1 MELQV
6 GNFPPERYVLT
17 PGINNIE
24 TSIPEV
30 TAPCELPI
38 ILKEQ
43 GKTVSKINEKATP
56 VKKWT
61 VYLVQHTHTDIG
73 YTKPQTEILSEHLR
87 YIDYAI
93 EYCEQTKDYT
103 NDAKFR
109 WTCESAWAV
118 DEYLKNRPEE
128 QVNKLKIHC
137 RRTNRSCFHV
147 FQYVGDCRRK
157 LFKTFLQPVK
167 EFRKHGIPSALAMQ
181 NDVNGIAWCLADY
194 LPDLGIK
201 YLWMGEHHYKS
212 QVPFNMPT
220 VFQWESPSGKPILT
234 YRADHYNT
242 GNFWGIEQGDIQKT
256 EPKLLHYLSELERK
270 HYPFDAV
277 GVQYSGYFTDNSPPP
292 SLNANSS
299 ENGMKS
305 THILSYEVP
314 LHPNL
319 WIM

>member
-1 MELQV
+1 MRLNSFEKSIQTPKGTNPEYLDTKETTSKELSVTLDIPADEFRAGNNTLTIRNISGSWVAFDQIKLTSDSPLQTNNLTTKASLVSSAFSPVLVVGKKKELRQPVKIKAVNWHHKKRPVELQV
-6 GNFPPERYVLT
+6 GNFPPERYVLS

-103 NDAKFR
+103 DDAKFR

-128 QVNKLKIHC
+128 QVNKLKKYIAEGQIEVASMYF
-137 RRTNRSCFHV
+137 NMSEIV
-147 FQYVGDCRRK
+147 DENS
-157 LFKTFLQPVK
+157 FKTFLQPVK
-167 EFRKHGIPSALAMQ
+167 EFRKHGIPSAPVSYTHLT
-181 NDVNGIAWCLADY
+181 
-194 LPDLGIK
+194 LP
-201 YLWMGEHHYKS
+201 
-212 QVPFNMPT
+212 T
-220 VFQWESPSGKPILT
+220 IL
-234 YRADHYNT
+234 
-242 GNFWGIEQGDIQKT
+242 
-256 EPKLLHYLSELERK
+256 L
-270 HYPFDAV
+270 V
-277 GVQYSGYFTDNSPPP
+277 
-292 SLNANSS
+292 
-299 ENGMKS
+299 
-305 THILSYEVP
+305 
-314 LHPNL
+314 
-319 WIM
+319 